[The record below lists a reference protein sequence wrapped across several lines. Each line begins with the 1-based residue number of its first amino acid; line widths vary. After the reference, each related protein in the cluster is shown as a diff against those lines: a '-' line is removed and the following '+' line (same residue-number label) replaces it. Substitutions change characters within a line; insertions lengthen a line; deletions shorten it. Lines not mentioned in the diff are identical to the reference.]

1 MCTYIYIYKP
11 FFQQTYC
18 KVQIQ
23 IINATVLLSSIIISH
38 KPHKQLKVKALY
50 CLHHPLRTITEQ
62 LCLHHSLRTIIEQ
75 LCLHHSLRTIIEQL
89 CLHHSLKTITKQL
102 NALHNIHKRHM
113 AVLTNRNYIKQKGN
127 SCVYVHSTALEQDQ
141 GE

>member
-1 MCTYIYIYKP
+1 MCTYINL

-23 IINATVLLSSIIISH
+23 IINATVLLSSIIILH
-38 KPHKQLKVKALY
+38 KPHKQLKALY
-50 CLHHPLRTITEQ
+50 CLHHPLRTITEQLCLHHPLRTITEQ

-75 LCLHHSLRTIIEQL
+75 LCLHHSL
-89 CLHHSLKTITKQL
+89 KTITEQL

-127 SCVYVHSTALEQDQ
+127 SCAYVQHLNRIR
-141 GE
+141 GNKKFF